1 MYSEKRWNVLTMDQE
16 NEIIK
21 KFERNIN
28 NDVLKCAHNIDS
40 SIKYKLQ
47 AQEDEMLNFAASFG
61 WSMKATSKHKNLWKP
76 TLKQFH
82 EVLYDWFVWKF
93 SKGTVI
99 PVPFWLAK
107 NKWE

>member
-1 MYSEKRWNVLTMDQE
+1 VLTMDQE

-61 WSMKATSKHKNLWKP
+61 
-76 TLKQFH
+76 
-82 EVLYDWFVWKF
+82 
-93 SKGTVI
+93 
-99 PVPFWLAK
+99 
-107 NKWE
+107 